1 MVEGIQYGGGISSV
15 RWKIFGTD
23 MSHHQYGGDASSVQW
38 RACSM
43 DLSHH
48 QYRRRVC
55 STWLPKLLKGELVA
69 VFICENNILQTI

>member
-15 RWKIFGTD
+15 RWKIFSTYV
-23 MSHHQYGGDASSVQW
+23 SHNQYGGASSVQW

-48 QYRRRVC
+48 QYREGC
-55 STWLPKLLKGELVA
+55 A
-69 VFICENNILQTI
+69 VHRY